1 MSDRSAIAADAV
13 QDALRRL
20 LRVWCEFESALAA
33 VPLIAKLE
41 RGRLRIEDY
50 RRLLINLRQ
59 QVVDG
64 SRWIARAA
72 SNIGPEHE
80 ALRSMFL
87 KHAVAEHQ
95 DYLMLE
101 RDFVACGGDLAEIRS
116 APKNI
121 GSEAFSAWMFQAA
134 SQPAPLALI
143 GAMSIIEGLGARVAG
158 GWATRIREQLGLGED
173 AVSFL
178 RHHGTADPTH
188 MDAFERAL
196 ALALQAGASA
206 DQIVRNARIVAR
218 LYRLQLEEI
227 DHV

>member
-1 MSDRSAIAADAV
+1 MSARIAVAPDALR
-13 QDALRRL
+13 DTLRRL
-20 LRVWCEFESALAA
+20 LQVWCEFESALHA
-33 VPLIAKLE
+33 VPIVAKLE

-50 RRLLINLRQ
+50 RRLLVNLRQ

-64 SRWIARAA
+64 SRWIARAG

-87 KHAVAEHQ
+87 RHAVAEHQ

-134 SQPAPLALI
+134 SQPNPLALM

-158 GWATRIREQLGLGED
+158 EWARLIQEQLGVGDE

-188 MDAFERAL
+188 MKAFEDAL
-196 ALALQAGASA
+196 ALALQAGTSA
-206 DQIVRNARIVAR
+206 DQIVRSARIVAR

>member
-1 MSDRSAIAADAV
+1 MSDRVATVPDAV
-13 QDALRRL
+13 QDTLRRL
-20 LRVWCEFESALAA
+20 LQVWCEFESMLGT
-33 VPLIAKLE
+33 VPIIAKLE

-50 RRLLINLRQ
+50 RRLLVNLRQ

-87 KHAVAEHQ
+87 RHAVAEHQ

-134 SQPAPLALI
+134 SQPSPLSLI
-143 GAMSIIEGLGARVAG
+143 GAMSIIEGLGARVAD

-173 AVSFL
+173 AVTFL
-178 RHHGTADPTH
+178 RHHGAADPAH
-188 MDAFERAL
+188 MEAFEKAL

>member
-1 MSDRSAIAADAV
+1 MSVDAAVARDAV
-13 QDALRRL
+13 QDTLRRL
-20 LRVWCEFESALAA
+20 LQVWCDFESSLRT
-33 VPLIAKLE
+33 VPIIAKLE

-64 SRWIARAA
+64 SRWVARAA
-72 SNIGPEHE
+72 SNIGAEHE

-87 KHAVAEHQ
+87 RHAVAEHQ

-101 RDFVACGGDLAEIRS
+101 RDFVACGGDVAEIRS
-116 APKNI
+116 AQKNI

-134 SQPAPLALI
+134 SQPSPLALI

-158 GWATRIREQLGLGED
+158 AWAARVQEQLGLGDE

-178 RHHGTADPTH
+178 RHHGTADPKH
-188 MDAFERAL
+188 MDAFEEAL
-196 ALALQAGASA
+196 RLTLQAGVSA
-206 DQIVRNARIVAR
+206 EQIVRNARVVAR

>member
-1 MSDRSAIAADAV
+1 MNAPDRDLTTQV
-13 QDALRRL
+13 QQTTRDL
-20 LRVWCEFESALAA
+20 LQVWFDFESALRT
-33 VPLIAKLE
+33 VPIVAKLE
-41 RGRLRIEDY
+41 RGKLRLDDY
-50 RRLLINLRQ
+50 RRLLVNLRQ

-72 SNIGPEHE
+72 SNFGPEHE

-87 KHAVAEHQ
+87 RHAVAEHQ

-101 RDFVACGGDLAEIRS
+101 RDFVACGGALEEIRG

-134 SQPAPLALI
+134 SRPAPLALI
-143 GAMSIIEGLGARVAG
+143 GAMAIIEGLGARVAA
-158 GWATRIREQLGLGED
+158 GWADQIREQLGLGDD

-178 RHHGTADPTH
+178 RHHGVNDPAH
-188 MDAFERAL
+188 LDAL
-196 ALALQAGASA
+196 AKAIELALEAGASSA
-206 DQIVRNARIVAR
+206 EIVRTARIVAR

>member
-1 MSDRSAIAADAV
+1 MSARPAAATDAT
-13 QDALRRL
+13 QDTLRRL
-20 LRVWCEFESALAA
+20 LQVWCDFESSLRT
-33 VPLIAKLE
+33 VPIIAKLE

-80 ALRSMFL
+80 ELRSMFL
-87 KHAVAEHQ
+87 RHAVAEHK

-101 RDFVACGGDLAEIRS
+101 RDFVACGGRIEEIRS
-116 APKNI
+116 APKNV

-158 GWATRIREQLGLGED
+158 DWASRIREQLAVGEE
-173 AVSFL
+173 AVTFL

-188 MDAFERAL
+188 MDAFAEAL
-196 ALALQAGASA
+196 RIALDAGASA
-206 DQIVRNARIVAR
+206 DAIVRNARIVAR

>member
-1 MSDRSAIAADAV
+1 MSDRMSVASNPV

-20 LRVWCEFESALAA
+20 LQVWCDFESSLGT
-33 VPLIAKLE
+33 VPIVAKLE
-41 RGRLRIEDY
+41 RGKLRIEDY
-50 RRLLINLRQ
+50 RRLQINLRQ

-87 KHAVAEHQ
+87 RHAVAEHQ

-101 RDFVACGGDLAEIRS
+101 RDFVACGGDLATIRL

-121 GSEAFSAWMFQAA
+121 GSEALSAWMFQAA
-134 SQPAPLALI
+134 SQPSPLALI

-158 GWATRIREQLGLGED
+158 AWATRIRDQLGLGEE

-178 RHHGTADPTH
+178 RHHGAADPAH
-188 MDAFERAL
+188 MEAFENAL
-196 ALALQAGASA
+196 ALAIQAGASA